1 MSNISEKNRI
11 VIKLGTSTLTHKT
24 GKLNIRRMNNL
35 VKVIADLHNSGK
47 EIIIVSSGAVGL
59 GVSKLG
65 LVERPTDTPTK
76 QAAAAVGQCELMYMY
91 DGLFSD
97 YNVTVAQILL
107 TKTLIGDERKKNVEN
122 TFERLLS
129 LGVIPIVN
137 ENDTV
142 AIDELELE
150 IGENDSLSAIVATIA
165 KAELLIVLSDID
177 GYIFSGT
184 AGPNIATAIGKA
196 LARGQMLFM
205 GKKHPGTLLQNMAFK
220 LYNKPFFPNRT
231 PFDWLS
237 RDENAV
243 DRYIADEKCGF
254 VFTVSGFYDLF
265 SLLQTVSLPHWATR
279 FDRTK
284 PYLLLSG
291 LMDPVGS
298 MGKGVQ
304 KVYDRMREAK
314 IENLSLLLYPH
325 GRHEMLNEV
334 SKTEVYEDIYA
345 FIKKNILGA
354 GHEN

>member
-65 LVERPTDTPTK
+65 LIERPTDTPTK

-129 LGVIPIVN
+129 LGVIPVVN

-177 GYIFSGT
+177 GLYDNDPHKCDTACLIPVVTEITSDIEKVAGGAGSEFGT
-184 AGPNIATAIGKA
+184 GGMATKVNAAKIANEAGIDMIVMNGDNPN
-196 LARGQMLFM
+196 
-205 GKKHPGTLLQNMAFK
+205 LL
-220 LYNKPFFPNRT
+220 
-231 PFDWLS
+231 
-237 RDENAV
+237 
-243 DRYIADEKCGF
+243 
-254 VFTVSGFYDLF
+254 YDLF
-265 SLLQTVSLPHWATR
+265 
-279 FDRTK
+279 
-284 PYLLLSG
+284 
-291 LMDPVGS
+291 
-298 MGKGVQ
+298 
-304 KVYDRMREAK
+304 
-314 IENLSLLLYPH
+314 ENKSIGTIFLA
-325 GRHEMLNEV
+325 NE
-334 SKTEVYEDIYA
+334 K
-345 FIKKNILGA
+345 
-354 GHEN
+354 